1 MAEHWMQGARE
12 SIEKRGTKGVFK
24 RAAERAGMSTGAYAQ
39 KKAGQ
44 GKRWR
49 AAHPGEKEP
58 PAMAKAAKRAG
69 LAKAFA
75 H

>member
-24 RAAERAGMSTGAYAQ
+24 KAAEKAGMSTPAYAA
-39 KKAGQ
+39 KKSAES
-44 GKRWR
+44 KHWR
-49 AAHPGEKEP
+49 AKHPGEKEP
-58 PAMAKAAKRAG
+58 HAMAVAAKRAG

-75 H
+75 R